1 MMSRRVHPSLP
12 SRIADQHLRE
22 WPSIVRDMGE
32 VPAAKAWD
40 CSASVTSAALRLT
53 HEDDDLADTYSMAF
67 DLAWVCK
74 WVKCRQVYRIDP
86 VTAAELCSQPMPGEI
101 PCEALRRLPYPI
113 IYVDHVID
121 YVSAG
126 AVVGFDGF
134 LAQVV
139 DNGVGQSLIL
149 ALIGSADRRLRI
161 EVSLDEGRT
170 LKDAIAALE
179 LASGSSGVTMDSIR
193 PDEQTAAAMLNLL
206 LFIISSDDVEVAY
219 APPSGKRG
227 QQVGKR
233 SCPDHVKV
241 AGARI
246 GRAIGEARRAYSGN
260 STHDTGRSVA
270 PHMRRA
276 HWQHFW
282 VGPRKGREDGKHG
295 DELVVRWIPPI
306 AVNGGEDEVET
317 VHESR
322 RGAS

>member
-1 MMSRRVHPSLP
+1 MSRRLQLSLP

-22 WPSIVRDMGE
+22 WPSILRDMSE

-40 CSASVTSAALRLT
+40 YSASVTSAALRLT

-113 IYVDHVID
+113 IYVDHAID

-126 AVVGFDGF
+126 DVVGFDGF

-139 DNGVGQSLIL
+139 DNGAGESLVL
-149 ALIGSADRRLRI
+149 ALIGAADRRLRI
-161 EVSLDEGRT
+161 EVSLDEGGT
-170 LKDAIAALE
+170 LKDAVAALE
-179 LASGSSGVTMDSIR
+179 LASGSSGVTMDSFM
-193 PDEQTAAAMLNLL
+193 PDEQTVADMLNLL
-206 LFIISSDDVEVAY
+206 LFIISGDDVEVAY
-219 APPSGKRG
+219 EPPSGKRG
-227 QQVGKR
+227 QKFGKR
-233 SCPDHVKV
+233 SCSDHVKV
-241 AGARI
+241 VGTRI

-260 STHDTGRSVA
+260 STHDTGRTVA

-282 VGPRKGREDGKHG
+282 VGPRKGRDDGKHG

-306 AVNGGEDEVET
+306 AVNGGEDEAET
-317 VHESR
+317 IHPTKRS
-322 RGAS
+322 

>member
-1 MMSRRVHPSLP
+1 MMSRRVQPSLP

-22 WPSIVRDMGE
+22 WPSIVNDMGE

-40 CSASVTSAALRLT
+40 CSASVTYAALLLT
-53 HEDDDLADTYSMAF
+53 HKNDDLSDTYSMAF

-74 WVKCRQVYRIDP
+74 WVGCRQVYRIDP
-86 VTAAELCSQPMPGEI
+86 VTAEELCAQPMPGEL

-113 IYVDHVID
+113 IYVDHRIAC
-121 YVSAG
+121 VSGG
-126 AVVGFDGF
+126 AIVGFDGF

-139 DNGVGQSLIL
+139 DNGAGQSLIL
-149 ALIGSADRRLRI
+149 ALIGTSDRRLRV

-170 LKDAIAALE
+170 LQDAVNALE
-179 LASGSSGVTMDSIR
+179 LSSGSSGVKMGSIR
-193 PDEQTAAAMLNLL
+193 LYEQAVAAMLNLL

-227 QQVGKR
+227 QKVGKR

-246 GRAIGEARRAYSGN
+246 GRAIGEARRAYPANHAHS
-260 STHDTGRSVA
+260 TGRTVA

-282 VGPRKGREDGKHG
+282 VGPRKSREDGKHG

-317 VHESR
+317 VHER
-322 RGAS
+322 RRDAS